1 MNSIKLK
8 EIAVTDKTCVRF
20 KYEVE
25 GEWAAC
31 FSPLRSTFAEYTEDI
46 SSVPFSVLAVTFVCN
61 ILPAVWLC
69 DASLEVE
76 SLDSDFL
83 DHVEDIKNGYRKM
96 YPMLSFK
103 GSLKSG
109 PEKNEPAGNTG
120 GAACFFSGGVDAHTS
135 FFKHIDEKPAL
146 LTVWGADIKLNDKE
160 GWDSVRTYTEQIAE
174 TYGVN
179 CLTVRSDFRDVL
191 IESRLDQ
198 VVSASKEHWWH
209 GFQNSIAIISLAAAF
224 VYLHGWSK
232 LYLASSFSED
242 IEGEYTG
249 SSIPSID
256 DNVCFCGCRTCH
268 DGYELNRQQKIRY
281 LTETKNSIKLR
292 VCWESS
298 GGRNCSSCEKCYRT
312 ILGLVAEGVD
322 PDDYGFVW
330 DHSSIE
336 RCRKDFSKRIEIYEY
351 DYHPIQ
357 DRMIANSS
365 QIPDIDSYKWFIDMD
380 LSKVNSAFSKRAG
393 KALHSIKKKLCKVIK
408 GV

>member
-8 EIAVTDKTCVRF
+8 EITVTGKTCVQY

-25 GEWAAC
+25 GEWGSC
-31 FSPLRSTFAEYTEDI
+31 FSSLRSTFAEYNEDV
-46 SSVPFSVLAVTFVCN
+46 SGVPFSVLAVAFVCN

-76 SLDSDFL
+76 ALDSDFL
-83 DHVEDIKNGYRKM
+83 DHVDDIKNGYMKM

-103 GSLKSG
+103 GSIKTL
-109 PEKNEPAGNTG
+109 PEKNEPSGRLG
-120 GAACFFSGGVDAHTS
+120 GAACFFSGGVDAHTT
-135 FFKHIDEKPAL
+135 FFKHLEEKPTL
-146 LTVWGADIKLNDKE
+146 LTIWGADIKLNDNQ
-160 GWDSVRTYTEQIAE
+160 GWDNVREYTERVAKD
-174 TYGVN
+174 YRVD

-198 VVSASKEHWWH
+198 VVSPSKEHWWH
-209 GFQNSIAIISLAAAF
+209 GFQNSISIISLASALAY
-224 VYLHGWSK
+224 VRGWK
-232 LYLASSFSED
+232 RIYLASSFSED

-268 DGYELNRQQKIRY
+268 DGYELNRQQKIHY
-281 LTETKNSIKLR
+281 LTETKKKIALR
-292 VCWESS
+292 VCWEST

-322 PDDYGFVW
+322 PNDYGFAW

-336 RCRKDFSKRIEIYEY
+336 RCRKDFAEKIEIYGY
-351 DYHPIQ
+351 DYLPIRE
-357 DRMIANSS
+357 RMNLNRSRIT
-365 QIPDIDSYKWFIDMD
+365 DFESYKWFIDLD
-380 LSKVNSAFSKRAG
+380 LSKVNSRFPKRRRRT
-393 KALHSIKKKLCKVIK
+393 LQKLKRKLYKVIK